1 MSKSTYLWLYFYVSS
16 SKGVTVHLNSLDGNI
31 LDVLFPAIFCSKL
44 QLLQFARLALF
55 ELMET
60 SSQKCQS
67 QTLHMK
73 NIEFDIWGV

>member
-1 MSKSTYLWLYFYVSS
+1 MALYIILPLTSR
-16 SKGVTVHLNSLDGNI
+16 KGVTVHLNSLVGSI

-73 NIEFDIWGV
+73 NIEFNIWDV